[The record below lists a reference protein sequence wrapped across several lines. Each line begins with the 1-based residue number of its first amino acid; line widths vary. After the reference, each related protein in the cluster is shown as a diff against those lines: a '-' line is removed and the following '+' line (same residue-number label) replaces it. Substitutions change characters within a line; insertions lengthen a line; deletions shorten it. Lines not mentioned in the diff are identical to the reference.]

1 MSPPPV
7 KPMLGDLELSLV
19 QQVRTAEGRALAKH
33 AVPGLDGAVFQ
44 NMGRPPTLV
53 ALTGVLVGEQALD
66 GLTEL
71 RQKFQA
77 REPVPFVADISTGTQ
92 VTQVLIEHL
101 RVRELAGKPA
111 RFEYRII
118 LREFIPPPPPAPTVS
133 PDALGPFGDLV
144 DAIDAMGSIP
154 DFRDPT
160 SPLLRTLD
168 SFQAATEGLTG
179 VLGALSDKIGTPPES

>member
-19 QQVRTAEGRALAKH
+19 QRVRTAEERALVKH
-33 AVPGLDGAVFQ
+33 AVPGLNGAVFQ
-44 NMGRPPTLV
+44 NLGRHPTV
-53 ALTGVLVGEQALD
+53 VTLTGVLVGEEVLD
-66 GLTEL
+66 GLSKL

-77 REPVPFVADISTGTQ
+77 REPVPFVADIVAGTR
-92 VTQVLIEHL
+92 VDQVLIEHL
-101 RVRELAGKPA
+101 RVRELAGKPQ
-111 RFEYRII
+111 RFEYLVV
-118 LREFIPPPPPAPTVS
+118 LREFIPPPAPAPIVS

-144 DAIDAMGSIP
+144 NAIDAMGRIP

-160 SPLLRTLD
+160 PPLLRLLD

-179 VLGALSDKIGTPPES
+179 ILGALSDKIGTPPVS